1 MQLQVQACRG
11 PQNCSQHQHS
21 HPVHSVSVGMQ
32 QLGDHGSQCV
42 QRVMT
47 RAGPQPPR
55 CSTRWHV
62 RSCECPLEGFVVWF
76 TQLPTVFCVTP
87 APVLPQDEELP
98 PWLRREKMQKLAD
111 AEGGGL
117 PFGLYLLASSLVA
130 IATVGNAAKMTC
142 MLAHRACYNCSAR
155 CSVPL

>member
-1 MQLQVQACRG
+1 
-11 PQNCSQHQHS
+11 
-21 HPVHSVSVGMQ
+21 MQ
-32 QLGDHGSQCV
+32 QLSDHGSQCV

-47 RAGPQPPR
+47 HADPRPPR
-55 CSTRWHV
+55 CSTQCHV
-62 RSCECPLEGFVVWF
+62 RSGECQLQFFVWF
-76 TQLPTVFCVTP
+76 TQLATVYYNTP

-130 IATVGNAAKMTC
+130 IATVGNAVKMTCC
-142 MLAHRACYNCSAR
+142 MLAHCACQTCSAR